1 MSASTISDN
10 APLDPDDELLVA
22 YLDGE
27 LQRQEQS
34 DLENRLLK
42 NEKLRSRLQQLQT
55 GWDLLEDLPGSS
67 PSMKLV
73 ESTLELVVA
82 DILKDQPVIENNR
95 KQWQL
100 PAVLLVLCSITG
112 LAAYFAQSTLRSNA
126 YQQELED
133 LALAG
138 NLSAYNYGGDLKL
151 MRQLSADKN
160 WAQMISA
167 SKEIGDIN
175 VDNAVD
181 QLTEAP
187 AAEREVALKAMTL
200 EQMDQL
206 NSRWDQFNR
215 LNQSAQSRIRQTA
228 ASIAAQPDAEL
239 LLETMQVY
247 AIWRQTLP
255 TELRDQIESSDPAK
269 RRAAIKQAID
279 RTYFTISRRSSMR
292 LDDETTD
299 WINFSLGV
307 ILQERLD
314 KGDAV
319 TKAYYDDLRS
329 LTNVFRTAEDAKQ
342 ATIATMVIGASR
354 SKSPTITEQSKTESP
369 KRPTAGDSKRT
380 LPSSQFF
387 SRLERPSPLSREEL
401 DTIKL
406 PLPDSALEMLGV
418 VSMGNPLTELVTLRV
433 WCEEALRRK
442 YMQRFEDNLSLEE
455 RYNKLPSERR
465 NRIDL
470 LSPENFLREMSRPSR
485 TPR

>member
-100 PAVLLVLCSITG
+100 PVVLLVLCSITG

-151 MRQLSADKN
+151 MRQLSADTN

-269 RRAAIKQAID
+269 RRSAIKQAID

-470 LSPENFLREMSRPSR
+470 LSPENFLREMSKPSR
-485 TPR
+485 SLR

>member
-100 PAVLLVLCSITG
+100 PVVLLVLCSITG

-151 MRQLSADKN
+151 MRQLSADTN

>member
-27 LQRQEQS
+27 LQRQEQV
-34 DLENRLLK
+34 DVENRLLT

-82 DILKDQPVIENNR
+82 DILKDQPVAEQTR
-95 KQWQL
+95 RQWRL
-100 PAVLLVLCSITG
+100 PVGLLVLCSIIG
-112 LAAYFAQSTLRSNA
+112 LAVYFTESTLRSNA

-133 LALAG
+133 LAIAG

-151 MRQLSADKN
+151 MRELSANKD

-167 SKEIGDIN
+167 SKEIGDN
-175 VDNAVD
+175 SVDNAVD

-187 AAEREVALKAMTL
+187 AAEREVALRAMTL

-206 NSRWDQFNR
+206 NSRWDQFSR
-215 LNQSAQSRIRQTA
+215 LNQSDQSRIRKTA
-228 ASIAAQPDAEL
+228 AIIAAQPDSQL

-255 TELRDQIESSDPAK
+255 TELRDQIESTDPAK

-307 ILQERLD
+307 ILQERLN

-319 TKAYYDDLRS
+319 TKAFYDDLRS
-329 LTNVFRTAEDAKQ
+329 LTNVFRTADDAKQ
-342 ATIATMVIGASR
+342 ATIATMVVGASR
-354 SKSPTITEQSKTESP
+354 SKNPTITEQSQTESSQ
-369 KRPTAGDSKRT
+369 RSTSGESKRR

-387 SRLERPSPLSREEL
+387 SRLERPAPLSRQEL

-470 LSPENFLREMSRPSR
+470 LSPEDFLREMSKPSR
-485 TPR
+485 SPR

>member
-1 MSASTISDN
+1 MSTSTISDN

-34 DLENRLLK
+34 DLETRLLT
-42 NEKLRSRLQQLQT
+42 NEKLRSRLQQLQM
-55 GWDLLEDLPGSS
+55 GWDLLEDLPDSS

-82 DILKDQPVIENNR
+82 DVLKDQPVVETNK
-95 KQWQL
+95 KQWQR
-100 PAVLLVLCSITG
+100 PIAVLLLCSTIG
-112 LAAYFAQSTLRSNA
+112 LMVYFTENTLRSNA

-133 LALAG
+133 LAIAG

-151 MRQLSADKN
+151 MRELSANKD

-167 SKEIGDIN
+167 AKEIGDIR
-175 VDNAVD
+175 VDNLVD

-187 AAEREVALKAMTL
+187 AAERGGALRSMTL

-215 LNQSAQSRIRQTA
+215 LNQSAQSRIRKTA
-228 ASIAAQPDAEL
+228 ASIAAQPDAQL

-255 TELRDQIESSDPAK
+255 TELRDQIESNDPAK

-279 RTYFTISRRSSMR
+279 RTYFTISKRSSMR

-299 WINFSLGV
+299 WINFSLDV

-319 TKAYYDDLRS
+319 TKAFYDDLRS

-354 SKSPTITEQSKTESP
+354 SKKPTITEQSQTGNPQRTTS
-369 KRPTAGDSKRT
+369 GDSKRR
-380 LPSSQFF
+380 LPSLQFF
-387 SRLERPSPLSREEL
+387 SRLERPAPLSREEL

-470 LSPENFLREMSRPSR
+470 LSPEDFLREMSRPNRS
-485 TPR
+485 PR